1 MSIKILLADDH
12 KIVREG
18 LGELLVKKGFQVVG
32 EAETGHQAVILTRKL
47 EPDLVLMD
55 ITMPDLNGIEATR
68 QILERNPRMKIL
80 ALSMYSDKRFVT
92 KMLAAGARGF
102 LRKNC
107 SSDELSLAIR
117 SVTQGAIYVSPKI
130 ASAMGK
136 DFMQQFTSGTLE
148 DSQKLTAKEAEVL
161 QLIAEGRTS
170 KEIAALFG
178 LSIKTIEKHRE
189 NISKKLDLHS
199 VADLTKYAIREG
211 IASGAE

>member
-32 EAETGHQAVILTRKL
+32 EAETGHQAVTLTRKL
-47 EPDLVLMD
+47 EPDIVLMD

-68 QILERNPRMKIL
+68 QILDKNPKMKIL

-117 SVTQGAIYVSPKI
+117 SVAQGVIYVSPKI
-130 ASAMGK
+130 ASSMGK
-136 DFMQQFTSGTLE
+136 DFMQRITSGTLE
-148 DSQKLTAKEAEVL
+148 DAQKLTAKEAEVL

-211 IASGAE
+211 LASGAE